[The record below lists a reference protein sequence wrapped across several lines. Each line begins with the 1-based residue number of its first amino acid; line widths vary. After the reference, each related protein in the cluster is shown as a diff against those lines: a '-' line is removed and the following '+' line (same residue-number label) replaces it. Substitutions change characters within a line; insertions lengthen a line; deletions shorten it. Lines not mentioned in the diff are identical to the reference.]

1 MGHPIASEEIE
12 KIERE
17 INTRED
23 LRGCSAGEERKRE
36 REKERERERERKR
49 ARGIRLRQPARIETQ
64 TQSGR
69 SLAC

>member
-36 REKERERERERKR
+36 REKEREREREIDKLVDPRD
-49 ARGIRLRQPARIETQ
+49 AT
-64 TQSGR
+64 
-69 SLAC
+69 CV